1 MLLYICYVETYCGG
15 GLDGVN
21 WVMWTMRKS
30 DEEYLSQVEDMLKR
44 SFAEFHAQKNLPEK
58 EKLLLLKLSQPAE
71 AIE

>member
-1 MLLYICYVETYCGG
+1 M
-15 GLDGVN
+15 N